1 MNLWVLVFTSLF
13 LSQTPPQTAD
23 GQDVDGNWAQG
34 RQLVLTFDD
43 GPAWETTP
51 VLLDYLDDLGVK
63 AIFFVNGR
71 RFSGTLPLTQKNRAI
86 LEEAHRRGHVVG
98 NHTQTHPMMSQT
110 PPEVQRK
117 EIERTHAAITRVT
130 GTAPWLYRP
139 PFGGMTGA
147 SRVVLRELKYTN
159 VMWNVDSNDPFQR
172 HVNLAFQNVLR
183 DLAQFGRG
191 VALFHDTN
199 AWSVE
204 AVPRIIRAVYLDNCQ
219 RVTRGEPV
227 VEFSN
232 EIEAFWQ
239 PRSGKPPEPPLARL
253 QEAARRRA
261 RMSAWCQNIRKGA
274 GSP

>member
-1 MNLWVLVFTSLF
+1 MNLWVFLFPFLF
-13 LSQTPPQTAD
+13 LAPNPPQTAD
-23 GQDVDGNWAQG
+23 GRDVDGNWAQG

-43 GPAWETTP
+43 GPDFETTP

-63 AIFFVNGR
+63 AVFFVNGR
-71 RFSGTLPLTQKNRAI
+71 RFSGSLPLTQKNRAVI
-86 LEEAHRRGHVVG
+86 EETHRRGHVIG
-98 NHTQTHPMMSQT
+98 NHTQTHPMMST
-110 PPEVQRK
+110 IPAETQRK
-117 EIERTHAAITRVT
+117 EIEKTHAAITRIT
-130 GTAPWLYRP
+130 GAAPWLYRP

-147 SRVVLRELKYTN
+147 SRAVLRELKYTI

-172 HVNLAFQNVLR
+172 HVNLAFNNTLR
-183 DLAQFGRG
+183 DLAMFGRG

-204 AVPRIIRAVYLDNCQ
+204 AVPRIIRSVYLANCH
-219 RVTRGEPV
+219 RTARREPV
-227 VEFSN
+227 VEFGN

-239 PRSGKPPEPPLARL
+239 PRSGKNIEPPLFRL

-261 RMSAWCQNIRKGA
+261 RMNDWCRNIRKGA

>member
-1 MNLWVLVFTSLF
+1 MNLWFLVLSL
-13 LSQTPPQTAD
+13 LLTPSTPPQTAD
-23 GQDVDGNWAQG
+23 GKDVDGEWAQG
-34 RQLVLTFDD
+34 RHLVLTFDD
-43 GPAWETTP
+43 GPNWETTP

-71 RFSGTLPLTQKNRAI
+71 RFTGVLPLTIKNRAV
-86 LEEAHRRGHVVG
+86 LEEAHRRGHVIG
-98 NHTQTHPMMSQT
+98 NHTQTHPMMAQI
-110 PPEVQRK
+110 PAEAQRK
-117 EIERTHAAITRVT
+117 EIERTHAAILRVT
-130 GTAPWLYRP
+130 GVAPWLYRP
-139 PFGGMTGA
+139 PYGGMTSA

-172 HVNLAFQNVLR
+172 HANLSLQNVLR

-204 AVPRIIRAVYLDNCQ
+204 AVPRIIRSVYLENCH
-219 RVTRGEPV
+219 RSARGEPV

-239 PRSGKPPEPPLARL
+239 PRNGKAPEPPLVRL

-261 RMSAWCQNIRKGA
+261 RMKAWCDGLRKGA

>member
-1 MNLWVLVFTSLF
+1 MNLWVLILYCTF
-13 LSQTPPQTAD
+13 LAQNPPQTAD

-43 GPAWETTP
+43 GPSYETTP

-71 RFSGTLPLTQKNRAI
+71 RFSGTLPLTQKNRAV
-86 LEEAHRRGHVVG
+86 LEETQRRGHVVG
-98 NHTQTHPMMSQT
+98 NHTQTHPMMST
-110 PPEVQRK
+110 IPAETQRK
-117 EIERTHAAITRVT
+117 EIERTHAAISRVT
-130 GTAPWLYRP
+130 GVAPWLYRP

-147 SRVVLRELKYTN
+147 TRAVLRELKYTN
-159 VMWNVDSNDPFQR
+159 VMWNVDSNDPFER
-172 HVNLAFQNVLR
+172 HVNFSFGNVLR

-204 AVPRIIRAVYLDNCQ
+204 AVPRIIRAVYLENCL
-219 RVTRGEPV
+219 RGGRGEPV
-227 VEFSN
+227 VEFSD

-239 PRSGKPPEPPLARL
+239 PRSGKLPEPPLHRL

-261 RMSAWCQNIRKGA
+261 RMNAWCGNIRKGA